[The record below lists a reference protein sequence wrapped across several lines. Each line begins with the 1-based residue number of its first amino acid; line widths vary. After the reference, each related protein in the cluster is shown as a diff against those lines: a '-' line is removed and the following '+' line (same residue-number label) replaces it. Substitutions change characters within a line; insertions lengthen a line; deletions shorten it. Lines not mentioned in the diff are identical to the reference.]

1 MKSTRE
7 EHTKEIIESIRD
19 NMIGTKDFTW
29 VLIPLFSDIAMNLA
43 SIADSLEKNNE
54 LFQDID

>member
-1 MKSTRE
+1 MESTRE
-7 EHTKEIIESIRD
+7 EHTKEIIENIRD

-54 LFQDID
+54 LF